1 MDEGDG
7 RAGQAVGRAPVKGLP
22 GVDHKDGS
30 PAEEK
35 EEDDDQQHADHALLG
50 HQVGCGVGAGHAADG
65 EVVAGVAQVAY
76 DAPPLGRLQVAAVA
90 VARFDAASAGLP
102 VCRGGGGQR

>member
-7 RAGQAVGRAPVKGLP
+7 RAGQTVGRAPVEGLP

-50 HQVGCGVGAGHAADG
+50 HQVGCGVGAGHTAEG
-65 EVVAGVAQVAY
+65 EVVAGAAY
-76 DAPPLGRLQVAAVA
+76 DAPSLGRLQVAAVA
-90 VARFDAASAGLP
+90 VARFDAASAGLS
-102 VCRGGGGQR
+102 VCWVGEGQG